1 MPFIAVPNAAQFE
14 IRMLWDNQEVEN
26 TLWFEAPSAFD
37 SALLDNVAVAVA
49 TWFQGSILPNLS
61 SAVQFVEVYG
71 TDMSSATG
79 PTATAVPS
87 SAAFG
92 GVLSP
97 SLPNNVAMCVSFRTA
112 GRGRN
117 FRGRN
122 YVPGMAEDG
131 VTGNAFL
138 ASRVANIV
146 GGYNGLLAVAT
157 GQGVEWVVASRYLNN
172 APRVTGITTP
182 VTAALVTDTYVDS
195 QRRRLPGRG
204 R

>member
-1 MPFIAVPNAAQFE
+1 MAFTPVPNTVQYE
-14 IRMLWDNQEVEN
+14 IRMLWDNQEIEN
-26 TLWFEAPSAFD
+26 TVWFEHTAAPTGASIATVAD
-37 SALLDNVAVAVA
+37 AILDWYAAGV
-49 TWFQGSILPNLS
+49 LPNLS
-61 SAVQFVEVYG
+61 SAVTLVEVYG
-71 TDMSSATG
+71 TDMTSQTG
-79 PTATAVPS
+79 PTGTAV
-87 SAAFG
+87 AAGSTVG

-112 GRGRN
+112 RRGRW

-131 VTGNAFL
+131 VTANAFL
-138 ASRVANIV
+138 PARVANIV
-146 GGYNGLLAVAT
+146 GAYNSLIGVAADNAAT
-157 GQGVEWVVASRYLNN
+157 WVVASRRVAG
-172 APRVTGITTP
+172 APRLEGITEP